1 METELEKLRL
11 AIKEAREHMLAV
23 LNGME
28 AQIEALLPDPDPAPD
43 YAPPD
48 LETIRSWSRP

>member
-11 AIKEAREHMLAV
+11 AIKEARDHMLAV

-28 AQIEALLPDPDPAPD
+28 AQIEALLPDPVPAPD